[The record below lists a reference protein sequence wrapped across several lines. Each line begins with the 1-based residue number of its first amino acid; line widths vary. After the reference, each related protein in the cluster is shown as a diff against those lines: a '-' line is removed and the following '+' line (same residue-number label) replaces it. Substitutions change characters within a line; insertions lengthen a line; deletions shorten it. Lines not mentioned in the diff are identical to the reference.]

1 MRLGMVLLLL
11 AALGLPGC
19 ATTGG
24 GAPKQTQLQI
34 REFQTRVFE
43 TKDTKMVMKAVLNV
57 LQDEGF
63 IVKGA
68 DAELGFLTATREMD
82 VEDKGKAFVSRLFFG
97 KDARWDKNSI
107 VEVTANVSEYQD
119 KTRVRV
125 NFQLK
130 TLNNVGVV
138 SKIQPMGDE
147 AYYQEFF
154 AKVDKGVFI
163 EKEKL

>member
-34 REFQTRVFE
+34 REFQTRVFD

-57 LQDEGF
+57 LQDEDF

-82 VEDKGKAFVSRLFFG
+82 VEDKGKAFVARLFHG
-97 KDARWDKNSI
+97 ANARWDKNSI

-130 TLNNVGVV
+130 TMNNVGVV

>member
-1 MRLGMVLLLL
+1 MRRGMGVLLLL
-11 AALGLPGC
+11 ALAISGC
-19 ATTGG
+19 AMGG
-24 GAPKQTQLQI
+24 GPPPMTQLQI
-34 REFQTRVFE
+34 REFQTRVYD
-43 TKDTKMVMKAVLNV
+43 TQDTKMVLKAVLNV

-68 DAELGFLTATREMD
+68 DAELGFVTATREMD
-82 VEDKGKAFVSRLFFG
+82 VEDRRAATVFARKFFG
-97 KDARWDKNSI
+97 NGRWDKNATL
-107 VEVTANVSEYQD
+107 EATANVTLHVD

-130 TLNNVGVV
+130 TMDNKGFV
-138 SKIQPMGDE
+138 STIRTMGEED
-147 AYYQEFF
+147 YYREFF

>member
-1 MRLGMVLLLL
+1 MRRGMLPLLLV
-11 AALGLPGC
+11 ALSISGC
-19 ATTGG
+19 AMGG
-24 GAPKQTQLQI
+24 GAPPMTQLQI
-34 REFQTRVFE
+34 REFQTRVFD

-57 LQDEGF
+57 LQDEDF

-82 VEDKGKAFVSRLFFG
+82 VEDKGKAFMARLVRG
-97 KDARWDKNSI
+97 GNARWDKYSI
-107 VEVTANVSEYQD
+107 CEVTANISPRDDQ
-119 KTRVRV
+119 TRVRV

-130 TLNNVGVV
+130 TLNNMGLV
-138 SKIQPMGDE
+138 SKIRAMGDE

-154 AKVDKGVFI
+154 AKVDKGIFI

>member
-1 MRLGMVLLLL
+1 MRRDLALLVL
-11 AALGLPGC
+11 AALVVPGC

-43 TKDTKMVMKAVLNV
+43 TRDTKMVMKAVLNV

-63 IVKGA
+63 IVKEA
-68 DAELGFLTATREMD
+68 SAELGFLTATREVD
-82 VEDKGKAFVSRLFFG
+82 VEDKGKAFMSRLFFG

-130 TLNNVGVV
+130 TMNNMGAV

-163 EKEKL
+163 EKEKI